1 MERQLKIG
9 IFGSVIGAL
18 IMLFIGP
25 ILNFLWRLILNVGGA
40 LHQGYV
46 DGIYRNAAMAGGNPH
61 GEATLFIL
69 VLVFIIVGLFRM
81 LEFTKARAS
90 SVLGGFATLMEL
102 ATMFLLQVVLL
113 AVLFRAV
120 ISIGTGEITESFAQ
134 RLTVLAP
141 AISDSEY
148 KILKAR
154 WANMRGKADY
164 DALVGQMN
172 KRATELGVNL
182 PPVR

>member
-1 MERQLKIG
+1 MDRELKVG
-9 IFGSVIGAL
+9 IVGSVIGGLAL
-18 IMLFIGP
+18 LFIQP
-25 ILNFLWRLILNVGGA
+25 ILNFLWRLILAVGGT

-46 DGIYRNAAMAGGNPH
+46 DRIYRNAARASGAGGNPYS
-61 GEATLFIL
+61 EATFLALGVFLGFVGVVWLLDRLRPGALRALMNLTVLFLFI
-69 VLVFIIVGLFRM
+69 V
-81 LEFTKARAS
+81 S
-90 SVLGGFATLMEL
+90 
-102 ATMFLLQVVLL
+102 LL
-113 AVLFRAV
+113 AMLSRAA
-120 ISIGTGEITESFAQ
+120 ISMGTAAIAESFTQ

-141 AISDSEY
+141 AIRDSEY

-164 DALVGQMN
+164 DALVGAMD